1 MNSLTRNSW
10 FDKSIRTLHTPCHL
24 YSHLKDEGDACPW
37 AGSLRHVTGP
47 IGHSLA
53 FKPQPLPQFKRYP
66 DEDAPNPFQS
76 VRGSNTRAAVP
87 ITPSGTVLE

>member
-1 MNSLTRNSW
+1 MVWQINSYLALPVT
-10 FDKSIRTLHTPCHL
+10 SIVH
-24 YSHLKDEGDACPW
+24 SHLTDEGDACPW

>member
-1 MNSLTRNSW
+1 M
-10 FDKSIRTLHTPCHL
+10 
-24 YSHLKDEGDACPW
+24 
-37 AGSLRHVTGP
+37 TGP

-87 ITPSGTVLE
+87 ITPSGAVLK